1 MDQWKKF
8 TSNVASNVAP
18 QFQNIGKTF
27 GNLNQQARER
37 FGAVDQEDI
46 TELPQ
51 DYKDLERRVDALKN
65 AHTGLMKVAKVYE
78 TESYDYPTQLQES
91 ITQLS
96 ASVGHSV
103 TSWAAS
109 ATRGTNLPKV
119 SPTAPP
125 QKVNKTLHHALS
137 RAAASGALQLG
148 ADPSN
153 LSGLPNLDTA
163 QAPGSE
169 PAPVKDES
177 KLGEAL
183 QKFAIA
189 EDRLGNA
196 RLTQDDQ
203 ITQGFN
209 VPFNSF
215 GAQIQLAMKARQ
227 SVTDARLHLDSWKQS
242 LKSAENSGASVKLEQ
257 YRAEVEQAED
267 KLVAATEEAISLM
280 KQVLE
285 NPEPIKSLSAFIK
298 AQAEY
303 HAAAAELLSTVQQE
317 LAQLATSVESDYR
330 LSRG

>member
-8 TSNVASNVAP
+8 ANNVTSNVGP

-51 DYKDLERRVDALKN
+51 EYKDLERRVDALKN
-65 AHTGLMKVAKVYE
+65 VHTGLIKVAKVYE

-96 ASVGHSV
+96 ATVGHSV

-119 SPTAPP
+119 SPTARP

-163 QAPGSE
+163 TAPGSE
-169 PAPVKDES
+169 PAPKDDS

-227 SVTDARLHLDSWKQS
+227 SVTDARLHLDSWRQS
-242 LKSAENSGASVKLEQ
+242 LKSAENAGAAAKLEQ
-257 YRAEVEQAED
+257 YRTEVEQAED

-285 NPEPIKSLSAFIK
+285 NPEPIKSLSAFVK

-303 HAAAAELLSTVQQE
+303 HAAAAQLLSSVQQE

>member
-1 MDQWKKF
+1 MLTHLCSSHRQ
-8 TSNVASNVAP
+8 
-18 QFQNIGKTF
+18 
-27 GNLNQQARER
+27 
-37 FGAVDQEDI
+37 
-46 TELPQ
+46 
-51 DYKDLERRVDALKN
+51 
-65 AHTGLMKVAKVYE
+65 
-78 TESYDYPTQLQES
+78 TQLQES

-119 SPTAPP
+119 SPTARP

-153 LSGLPNLDTA
+153 LSGLPNLETA
-163 QAPGSE
+163 QAPGSD
-169 PAPVKDES
+169 APVKDDS

-215 GAQIQLAMKARQ
+215 GAQIALAMKARQ
-227 SVTDARLHLDSWKQS
+227 NVTDARLHLDSWKQS
-242 LKSAENSGASVKLEQ
+242 LKSAENAGASAKLEQ
-257 YRAEVEQAED
+257 YRNDVEQAED
-267 KLVAATEEAISLM
+267 KLVASTEEAISLM

-285 NPEPIKSLSAFIK
+285 NPEPIKSLSAFVK
-298 AQAEY
+298 AYVPDPTLHPHTDHPADILVFIVV
-303 HAAAAELLSTVQQE
+303 AFLLACSVCPYCFVINFRCLDE
-317 LAQLATSVESDYR
+317 CSEAQD
-330 LSRG
+330 

>member
-1 MDQWKKF
+1 MDQWKSF
-8 TSNVASNVAP
+8 TTNVGP
-18 QFQNIGKTF
+18 QFQKIGKTF

-37 FGAVDQEDI
+37 FGAVDQDDI

-51 DYKDLERRVDALKN
+51 EYKDLERRVDALKY
-65 AHTGLMKVAKVYE
+65 AHTGLIKVAKVYE
-78 TESYDYPTQLQES
+78 TESYDYPTQIQES

-119 SPTAPP
+119 SPTARP

-148 ADPSN
+148 ADPSH
-153 LSGLPNLDTA
+153 LSGLPNLETA
-163 QAPGSE
+163 QAPGSA
-169 PAPVKDES
+169 PAPAADDS

-209 VPFNSF
+209 VPFGSF

-242 LKSAENSGASVKLEQ
+242 LKSAENSGATAKLDQ
-257 YRAEVEQAED
+257 YRSEVEQAED

-280 KQVLE
+280 KQVLD
-285 NPEPIKSLSAFIK
+285 NPEPIKSLSAFVK

-303 HAAAAELLSTVQQE
+303 HAAAAELLSSVQQE

-330 LSRG
+330 MSRG

>member
-1 MDQWKKF
+1 M
-8 TSNVASNVAP
+8 
-18 QFQNIGKTF
+18 
-27 GNLNQQARER
+27 
-37 FGAVDQEDI
+37 
-46 TELPQ
+46 
-51 DYKDLERRVDALKN
+51 
-65 AHTGLMKVAKVYE
+65 
-78 TESYDYPTQLQES
+78 
-91 ITQLS
+91 
-96 ASVGHSV
+96 
-103 TSWAAS
+103 
-109 ATRGTNLPKV
+109 
-119 SPTAPP
+119 
-125 QKVNKTLHHALS
+125 HHALS

-163 QAPGSE
+163 TAPGSE
-169 PAPVKDES
+169 TPAVADES

-242 LKSAENSGASVKLEQ
+242 LKSAENAGAAAKLEQ
-257 YRAEVEQAED
+257 YRGEVEQAED

-285 NPEPIKSLSAFIK
+285 NPEPIKSLSAFVK
-298 AQAEY
+298 A
-303 HAAAAELLSTVQQE
+303 
-317 LAQLATSVESDYR
+317 
-330 LSRG
+330 

>member
-1 MDQWKKF
+1 MDQWKNF
-8 TSNVASNVAP
+8 TSNVTP
-18 QFQNIGKTF
+18 QFQKIGKTF

-37 FGAVDQEDI
+37 FGAVDQDDI

-51 DYKDLERRVDALKN
+51 EYKDLERRVDALRN

-78 TESYDYPTQLQES
+78 TESYDYPTQIQES

-96 ASVGHSV
+96 ATVGHSV

-109 ATRGTNLPKV
+109 ATKGTSLPKV
-119 SPTAPP
+119 SPTAAP
-125 QKVNKTLHHALS
+125 KSVNKTLHHALS

-148 ADPSN
+148 ADPSV
-153 LSGLPNLDTA
+153 LSGLSTA
-163 QAPGSE
+163 DDAGSAP
-169 PAPVKDES
+169 ATATDES

-227 SVTDARLHLDSWKQS
+227 NVTDARLHLDSWKQS
-242 LKSAENSGASVKLEQ
+242 LKSAENTGATAKLDQ
-257 YRAEVEQAED
+257 YRSDVEQAED

-303 HAAAAELLSTVQQE
+303 HAAAAELLTSVQQE
-317 LAQLATSVESDYR
+317 LSQLATSVESDYR
-330 LSRG
+330 TSRA

>member
-1 MDQWKKF
+1 MPWSEQ
-8 TSNVASNVAP
+8 
-18 QFQNIGKTF
+18 
-27 GNLNQQARER
+27 
-37 FGAVDQEDI
+37 
-46 TELPQ
+46 
-51 DYKDLERRVDALKN
+51 
-65 AHTGLMKVAKVYE
+65 
-78 TESYDYPTQLQES
+78 TQLQES

-119 SPTAPP
+119 SPTARP

-153 LSGLPNLDTA
+153 LSGLPHLETA

-169 PAPVKDES
+169 APIKDES

-203 ITQGFN
+203 IVQGFN

-242 LKSAENSGASVKLEQ
+242 LKSAENAGAAAKLEH
-257 YRAEVEQAED
+257 YRGEVEQAED

-298 AQAEY
+298 A
-303 HAAAAELLSTVQQE
+303 
-317 LAQLATSVESDYR
+317 
-330 LSRG
+330 